1 MGKRGENPGRAALEH
16 LRGKTQPPVFGA
28 GLGNHRLDF
37 GSKDQP
43 EECAL
48 PSPNRS
54 TDQPT
59 NRLPMT
65 IALWPP
71 NPNELFRKALIFIG
85 RGVCGT

>member
-1 MGKRGENPGRAALEH
+1 MGKRGETLGRTALKH
-16 LRGKTQPPVFGA
+16 FRSKQSSYFGA
-28 GLGNHRLDF
+28 HDANHRLDF
-37 GSKDQP
+37 GNKAQP
-43 EECAL
+43 EKCEL
-48 PSPNRS
+48 KNNRS